1 MSPYRRFK
9 LLLLMFVAGCT
20 SPTLNG
26 EGDSGA
32 TRDEP
37 ADWSFIEREVRR
49 RVALWAEEGRLARGD
64 GSIYTVDIAQLMDGA
79 ARSGDRG
86 LYDTLRRIAE
96 GALIDDTDPFL
107 EGFVAWKTHPDR
119 AKDATGTTE
128 ALRLAEALWSG
139 AHGFGLRDEKA
150 LARSLIDGYRRHS
163 YVDQGVWLVRN
174 YYNLSTQA
182 FAQNS
187 FVIDYDPDLL
197 WRLAADTQDA
207 SLSALAERTSRL
219 VGMAKTPTGLLH
231 EMIQPELLTAM
242 PALGTAFF
250 SPNNQAQL
258 ANSCAV
264 LERSLRDHRDDA
276 DQLLSFALLRQENLG
291 LIYDVETGAR
301 HPRGRAGVETYG
313 CLIRLAH
320 QLGRPA
326 DARGF
331 EENLAW
337 FVRDFFARENQ
348 PRAFIASELL
358 RTALAVL

>member
-9 LLLLMFVAGCT
+9 LLLLVFVSACT

-26 EGDSGA
+26 EGGQG
-32 TRDEP
+32 RDQP

-49 RVALWAEEGRLARGD
+49 RVALWAEEGRMARAD
-64 GSIYTVDIAQLMDGA
+64 GCIYTVDIAQLMDAA

-86 LYDTLRRIAE
+86 LYDALRPVAE
-96 GALIDDTDPFL
+96 RALIHDDQDPFL
-107 EGFVAWKTHPDR
+107 DGFVAWKTHPGR
-119 AKDATGTTE
+119 PRDATGTTE

-139 AHGFGLRDEKA
+139 FKNFGLRQEKDLA
-150 LARSLIDGYRRHS
+150 LSLIDGYRRHS
-163 YVDQGVWLVRN
+163 YIDQGVWLVRN
-174 YYNLSTQA
+174 YYNLNTRA

-187 FVIDYDPDLL
+187 FVIDYDADLL
-197 WRLAADTQDA
+197 WRLAADTQDT

-219 VGMAKTPTGLLH
+219 VGMAGTPTGLLH

-264 LERSLRDHRDDA
+264 LERSLRDHRDQA
-276 DQLLSFALLRQENLG
+276 NRVLSFALEREDNLG

-301 HPRGRAGVETYG
+301 YPRGRAGVETYG

-320 QLGRPA
+320 QLGRP
-326 DARGF
+326 DEARGF
-331 EENLAW
+331 EERLEW

-358 RTALAVL
+358 RTALVAL